1 MCVSVSFSEYVTL
14 YSKQI
19 NNYKLILLACEWL
32 LFLCGSLA
40 FLFFFFLKRPP
51 IRLLQNRWGPKTGS
65 LLVFL
70 CEWSVFSVW
79 VCVLFQH
86 NLFVGKLVP
95 FNCSCRLFFLF
106 VSSFANKDWTFKTT
120 TLLYCFFFF
129 SYTCVFVFCLPFHKY
144 IIVKKLETL
153 IPLTYMYDH
162 KVAY

>member
-1 MCVSVSFSEYVTL
+1 MNGCFFCVVHWHF
-14 YSKQI
+14 
-19 NNYKLILLACEWL
+19 C
-32 LFLCGSLA
+32 
-40 FLFFFFLKRPP
+40 FFFLKRPP

-95 FNCSCRLFFLF
+95 FNCSCRLFFCLF
-106 VSSFANKDWTFKTT
+106 LPSRTKIEHLKLLHCCIVFSSSVIRVCLF
-120 TLLYCFFFF
+120 
-129 SYTCVFVFCLPFHKY
+129 FCLPFHKY

>member
-32 LFLCGSLA
+32 LFSVWFIGI
-40 FLFFFFLKRPP
+40 FVFFFLKRPP

-95 FNCSCRLFFLF
+95 FNCSCRLFFCLF
-106 VSSFANKDWTFKTT
+106 LPSRTKIEHLKLLHCCIVFSSSVIRVC
-120 TLLYCFFFF
+120 LFFLFTI
-129 SYTCVFVFCLPFHKY
+129 SQIHNC
-144 IIVKKLETL
+144 
-153 IPLTYMYDH
+153 
-162 KVAY
+162 